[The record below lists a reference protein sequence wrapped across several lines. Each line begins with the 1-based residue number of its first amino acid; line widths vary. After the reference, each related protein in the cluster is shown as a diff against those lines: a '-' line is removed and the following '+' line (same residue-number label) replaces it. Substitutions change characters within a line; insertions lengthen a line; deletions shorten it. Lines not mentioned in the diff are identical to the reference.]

1 MGQIGV
7 FIPIL
12 ALMIP
17 IIAIWTRHQQK
28 MAEVQI
34 SMTADRTAERAAQ
47 YASHTKELEDRVA
60 VLERIDTDRGD
71 DIANQIEAM
80 RDRPQLAEAARQEE
94 AN

>member
-47 YASHTKELEDRVA
+47 YATNVKELEDRVR
-60 VLERIDTDRGD
+60 VLERIATDRGH
-71 DIANQIEAM
+71 DIAHQIEAL
-80 RDRPQLAEAARQEE
+80 RDTPQLAARSRQEE

>member
-1 MGQIGV
+1 MGQFGV

-17 IIAIWTRHQQK
+17 IIAIWTRHQQR

-47 YASHTKELEDRVA
+47 YATSVKELEDRVR
-60 VLERIDTDRGD
+60 VLERIATDKGVHL
-71 DIANQIEAM
+71 AAEIEDLRASAEI
-80 RDRPQLAEAARQEE
+80 AEAPRKEL
-94 AN
+94 N